1 MGQANHQTK
10 NAGYFEVERMNL
22 DDGDVRIYYKAK
34 GGSDLDLDDFF
45 KLLLKL
51 MGYRLYS
58 GGMDME
64 TRTRELCFEQKVNP
78 SEKPDL
84 EENE

>member
-1 MGQANHQTK
+1 MK
-10 NAGYFEVERMNL
+10 L

-51 MGYRLYS
+51 MGYQFYAS
-58 GGMDME
+58 GMDME
-64 TRTRELCFEQKVNP
+64 TRVRELCFETRVNP
-78 SEKPDL
+78 SEKPEF
-84 EENE
+84 EEKINNT